1 LFKVKEKWRKRNFE
15 QSFKYSK
22 ADGPGCNQNSCTT
35 TTTTTTTTKGSTFGY
50 YYYCLLRW

>member
-35 TTTTTTTTKGSTFGY
+35 TTTTTTTKGSTFGY